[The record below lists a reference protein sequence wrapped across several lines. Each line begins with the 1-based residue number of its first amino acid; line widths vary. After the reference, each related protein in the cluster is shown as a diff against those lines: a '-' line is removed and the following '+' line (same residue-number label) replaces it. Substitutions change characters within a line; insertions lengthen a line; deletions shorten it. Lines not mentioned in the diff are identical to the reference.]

1 MQQGSAER
9 TMLKIRVPA
18 TSGNLGPGF
27 DTIGMAFELYNY
39 ISFDIIPTGLEI
51 EIFGEGANEIC
62 RGEDN
67 KVFQAAAKVFERVHF
82 QPSGLRITLE
92 NNIPITR
99 GLGSSASIIV
109 GGMVAANEISGKHLS
124 DDEILKMAVDMEGHP
139 DNVAPALFGG
149 VTAAVTGIHH
159 VDYIKIVPPESLHA
173 IVAIPDFHLSTKMA
187 RQVIPTMV
195 DRSDAVFNIS
205 RTSLMIGALLK
216 GDLALFGR
224 MMEDRLH
231 QPYRMSLIPGMR
243 DVFLKAKEAGALSV
257 AISGA
262 GPTLIAFVAGDGKK
276 VEEAMTEAFTRHE
289 IACRTLDL
297 LPDNKGVQIINK

>member
-1 MQQGSAER
+1 
-9 TMLKIRVPA
+9 MLKIRVPA

-27 DTIGMAFELYNY
+27 DCIGMAFQLYNY
-39 ISFDIIPTGLEI
+39 ISFDCISSGLEI
-51 EIFGEGANEIC
+51 KVFGEGAEEIS

-67 KVFQAAAKVFERVHF
+67 KVFQAARKVFDKVKF
-82 QPSGLRITLE
+82 NPPGLRIVLE

-109 GGMVAANEISGKHLS
+109 GGMIAANEISDARLS
-124 DDEILKMAVDMEGHP
+124 KEEIFKMAVDMEGHP

-149 VTAAVTGIHH
+149 VTVAATGTNQI
-159 VDYIKIVPPESLHA
+159 YCLKIDPPKDLHA
-173 IVAIPDFHLSTKMA
+173 IVAIPEFQLSTKMA

-205 RTSLMIGALLK
+205 RSSMMIGALMK
-216 GDLALFGR
+216 GDLNLFGK

-231 QPYRMSLIPGMR
+231 QPYRMSLIPGMQ
-243 DVFLKAKEAGALSV
+243 DVFNYAREKGALSV

-262 GPTLIAFVAGDGKK
+262 GPTLIAFVIGEGTRIG
-276 VEEAMTEAFTRHE
+276 EAMIKGFQKHGISAK
-289 IACRTLDL
+289 TLDL
-297 LPDNKGVQIINK
+297 APDVQGTVIV

>member
-1 MQQGSAER
+1 
-9 TMLKIRVPA
+9 MLKIRVPA

-39 ISFDIIPTGLEI
+39 IYFDFIPKGLEI
-51 EIFGEGANEIC
+51 EISGEGVNEIS
-62 RGEDN
+62 REEDN
-67 KVFQAAAKVFERVHF
+67 IVYQAALKVFEKVNF
-82 QPSGLRITLE
+82 QPEGIKIILE

-109 GGMVAANEISGKHLS
+109 GGMVGANEISGRHLS
-124 DDEILKMAVDMEGHP
+124 DNEILKMAVDMEGHP

-149 VTAAVTGIHH
+149 ITAAVNGLKS
-159 VDYIKIVPPESLHA
+159 VDYIKIFPPKDLHA
-173 IVAIPDFHLSTKMA
+173 IVAIPDFQLSTKVA
-187 RQVIPTMV
+187 RQVIPTMI
-195 DRSDAVFNIS
+195 DRSDAVFNIG

-216 GDLALFGR
+216 GDLTLFGK

-243 DVFLKAKEAGALSV
+243 DVFNDAKKAGAISV

-262 GPTLIAFVAGDGKK
+262 GPTLIAFVVGDGEK
-276 VEEAMTEAFTRHE
+276 VAKAMSEAFSKHK
-289 IACRTLDL
+289 IDSQTLDL
-297 LPDNKGVQIINK
+297 HPDNNGVIIEKIDK